1 MLVKWKLAVDNNEAF
16 GALLTDLS
24 KVFDC
29 LSHDLFIAKLQYGLS
44 LTSLRL
50 LSDYLSNRKQR
61 VKIEKVF
68 SKWQSIETGVS
79 QVSLLGALLFNIF
92 VCDLFLILDSSYFA
106 SYADDN
112 SPYTI
117 NKNTDSVTK
126 SLEELSI
133 PLLSWFK
140 ENKLKLNL
148 DKRQLIVSGTKEVL
162 YKKE

>member
-16 GALLTDLS
+16 EALLTDLS
-24 KVFDC
+24 KAFDC
-29 LSHDLFIAKLQYGLS
+29 LSHDLFIAKLHSYGLS

-50 LSDYLSNRKQR
+50 LSDYFIKSQTTK
-61 VKIEKVF
+61 VEKVF
-68 SKWQSIETGVS
+68 SKRQNNETGVP
-79 QVSLLGALLFNIF
+79 QGSLLGALLFNIF
-92 VCDLFLILDSSYFA
+92 VCDLFLILDNSYFA

-140 ENKLKLNL
+140 ENKLKLNS
-148 DKRQLIVSGTKEVL
+148 DKCHLIVSGTKEVL